1 MDNFEL
7 YTKLG
12 IEHVLDFSA
21 YDHILF
27 LIVLAVVFTNKESK
41 RDIPIL
47 GLLVAF
53 KIIDRILASTGVSL
67 DSITENVY
75 VNIGVAILLGL
86 ALSRKTLLLI
96 TSFTIGHTI
105 TLGLAAFGVINFR
118 VDIIEFLIPA
128 TIFVTGVIN
137 ILRAGKQSS
146 GRQYLNMA
154 FAGVFGLV
162 HGVGF
167 SNYFR
172 IMIGKEEEKLLPL
185 AEFALG
191 IEVAQV
197 MIVFVVIAV
206 GAFLQQFFR
215 VTKRDWVLV
224 TSAIVIGFTIPMMIE
239 RVFW

>member
-12 IEHVLDFSA
+12 IDHVLDFSG

-27 LIVLAVVFTNKESK
+27 LIVLAVVFVSKEAK
-41 RDIPIL
+41 RDIPVL
-47 GLLVAF
+47 LLLVAF
-53 KIIDRILASTGVSL
+53 FIIDKILENSGVSL
-67 DSITENVY
+67 NFITENVY
-75 VNIGVAILLGL
+75 VNIGFAILLGL
-86 ALSRKTLLLI
+86 LLSRKTLLLI
-96 TSFTIGHTI
+96 TCFTIGHTI
-105 TLGLAAFGVINFR
+105 TLGMAAFGVLNFR

-128 TIFVTGVIN
+128 TIFITGIIN
-137 ILRAGKQSS
+137 ILRAGKQSA

-154 FAGVFGLV
+154 FAGIFGLV

-172 IMIGKEEEKLLPL
+172 IMIGKEEEKILPL

-197 MIVFVVIAV
+197 IIVFVVVAA
-206 GAFLQQFFR
+206 GALLQHYFR